1 MMAAMTEPGGAP
13 KVQRLVE
20 DIRALQ
26 DAVRTL
32 RAAGVEAELPAE
44 LVAACRE
51 LVELDAHGQST
62 PCGRPTADDLSD
74 IPLRRLVWR
83 VLTPGET
90 FTVPQVVERLADLGV
105 DVEAPKVS
113 NVLGYW
119 FAREELQRR
128 RKGVYYYPLSGAGLP
143 HREAEDEPGASP
155 HSGRP
160 RAADRNKGQALP
172 GPETEDSG
180 DTTRGQ
186 EVTRRA
192 G

>member
-1 MMAAMTEPGGAP
+1 MAAMTEPGGAP

-32 RAAGVEAELPAE
+32 RAAGMEAELPAE

-51 LVELDAHGQST
+51 LVELDAHGQSK
-62 PCGRPTADDLSD
+62 PCGRSVADDLSD

-119 FAREELQRR
+119 FARDELQRR
-128 RKGVYYYPLSGAGLP
+128 RKGVYYYPLLGSDLA
-143 HREAEDEPGASP
+143 HRGAEDETGAS
-155 HSGRP
+155 HAGRP
-160 RAADRNKGQALP
+160 KAAGRDQGQAVP
-172 GPETEDSG
+172 SPETEDSG